1 MDSQKIPT
9 NSKDEL
15 HRKIGRNMLLFQQ
28 MEQMLKLLVAN
39 GRVGGNIHTL
49 KARIEKQ
56 RADVNKNIESA
67 RGYIFS

>member
-28 MEQMLKLLVAN
+28 MEQMLKFLVAN